1 MSITVLD
8 VTGLSCPLPVLRAKR
23 VLKTV
28 ALNDVVRVL
37 ATDGGAL
44 KDVPVF
50 CDQAGYELVSV
61 SADENGIHVFD
72 IKRIV

>member
-1 MSITVLD
+1 MSQTILD

-37 ATDGGAL
+37 ATDAGAL

-50 CDQAGYELVSV
+50 CAQTGYELVSV
-61 SADENGIHVFD
+61 ITDEQGVHIFD